1 MLIHSFIHS
10 QIFMESQKVPDTL
23 VRVMETAKN
32 NKNSCPCGGDI
43 PVKRNQNKPMSTVV
57 GQMVMTAMETKR
69 EGKGVRNSQR
79 RDEGSLLRKKG
90 DWK

>member
-1 MLIHSFIHS
+1 M
-10 QIFMESQKVPDTL
+10 
-23 VRVMETAKN
+23 
-32 NKNSCPCGGDI
+32 
-43 PVKRNQNKPMSTVV
+43 KRNQNKPMSIVV